1 METTQLICPKCNS
14 KEIIKRGIIQTNNRE
29 KTQRYECKSCHN
41 RFVLDT
47 PYFRMRNKEQIITQ
61 TMDMYYSGMS
71 FRKIADHLVRFFPK
85 GVHASTIY

>member
-61 TMDMYYSGMS
+61 TMDMYY
-71 FRKIADHLVRFFPK
+71 L
-85 GVHASTIY
+85 